1 MRGARA
7 TARVGTIPMQTPNLP
22 QNPGIEVVKQAH
34 FGRHTRAAERRKIE
48 DVRKILIKAI
58 ADFRREWQYELEYLK
73 KYLSYC

>member
-1 MRGARA
+1 
-7 TARVGTIPMQTPNLP
+7 
-22 QNPGIEVVKQAH
+22 VVKQAH